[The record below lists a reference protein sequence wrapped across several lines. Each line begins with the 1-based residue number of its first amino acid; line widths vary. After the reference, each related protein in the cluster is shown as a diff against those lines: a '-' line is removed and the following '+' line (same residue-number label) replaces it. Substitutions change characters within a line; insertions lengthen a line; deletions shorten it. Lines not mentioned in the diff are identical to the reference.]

1 MSKNPTKPGMTAGK
15 PASNAKPTP
24 TGNTAGPKGT
34 DPKHL
39 PREFKYFFLDT
50 GINS

>member
-1 MSKNPTKPGMTAGK
+1 MSKNPSKPGMTAGK

-24 TGNTAGPKGT
+24 NSTAAGPKGT

-39 PREFKYFFLDT
+39 PREFKYSCGDAGTSF
-50 GINS
+50 